1 MRKANVASV
10 QNCYY
15 LLLLHPIFL
24 PLLSPP
30 LLFSPQNIN
39 FWKHHRFSVFP
50 FESLFWRSC
59 CFFFRGDDAAKSIET
74 AKTISFPAFQTWK
87 TKVACHFERT
97 IVYSSSSCLNI
108 MTFFCKSA
116 FISPLPATPLTSE
129 TSLRSWESR
138 LLHPPMCT
146 VSRS

>member
-1 MRKANVASV
+1 M
-10 QNCYY
+10 
-15 LLLLHPIFL
+15 LLLSKIATTCSSSIHSFFL
-24 PLLSPP
+24 SFP
-30 LLFSPQNIN
+30 LLFC
-39 FWKHHRFSVFP
+39 FHRKTLIFGSIIGFRSSLS
-50 FESLFWRSC
+50 SLFFGAPAA
-59 CFFFRGDDAAKSIET
+59 FFCKGDDTAKSIET
-74 AKTISFPAFQTWK
+74 AKTISFPAFRTWK

-129 TSLRSWESR
+129 TSLRSWASR
-138 LLHPPMCT
+138 LLHPPMCK